1 MNRSLESSAAVLGVL
16 DDNLRRQIFLFVR
29 SEGQPVS
36 REEVAQHVG
45 ISRKLAAFHLDKL
58 SEKGLLDHHYARP
71 VGRGGPGAGRPAKVY
86 EPSELTIEVSMPQRQ
101 YELAGRLLLDGV
113 ANHVEGQSAQDS
125 TNAAAEALGSALG
138 REAGARK
145 RLRHPGPERTL
156 VAAEEILNEHGFEPF
171 RETPRVV
178 ALRNCPF
185 HGLAERSPEV
195 VCGMNKSF
203 IEGIVRGLGNDNV
216 EVVLEPEPGHCC
228 VKMCSPETR

>member
-1 MNRSLESSAAVLGVL
+1 MNRTLESNAALLGVL
-16 DDNLRRQIFLFVR
+16 DDDLRRRIFLFVR
-29 SEGQPVS
+29 EQGQPVS

-71 VGRGGPGAGRPAKVY
+71 AGRGGPGAGRPAKVY

-113 ANHVEGQSAQDS
+113 ANQAEGESAQDS
-125 TNAAAEALGSALG
+125 TNAAAEAEGFELG
-138 REAGARK
+138 RKAGTGK
-145 RLRHPGPERTL
+145 GLRHPGPERTIA
-156 VAAEEILNEHGFEPF
+156 AAEEILSEHGFEPF
-171 RETPRVV
+171 RESPKVL

-195 VCGMNKSF
+195 VCGMNRAF
-203 IEGIVRGLGNDNV
+203 IDGIVRGLGNDSV
-216 EVVLEPEPGHCC
+216 DVVLEPEPGHCC
-228 VKMCSPETR
+228 VKLCSPGTR